1 MPRQDVPYGGAICRL
16 RERIAEIFDKLG
28 EKLHTINGVPGD
40 GDGNVKIVSG
50 SSAVV
55 ITNDPTQ
62 NEISVALDNSQLPA
76 AAVSS
81 VNGQTGTV
89 ALDAGDI
96 PSDGNS
102 DVQSD
107 IDALQTMD
115 GALQGNINAE
125 ALARQ
130 NADSALQTNINTVSA
145 SLPAAAA
152 AAVAADP
159 TVAQLA
165 TDVPNKV
172 DKITSGSSLKA
183 YTHTGATQGETSV
196 VDGTAANSIGIRDA
210 NGRMRAADPASG
222 ATDKTLVTANWVSQT
237 GDSSPNNLVHRRGSE
252 TIYDDKLFDSPIKT
266 KYFLCNKFSITPQ
279 NNKYWVKV
287 YTYNNAS
294 RFAVPSF
301 AFTAVTREHSDIIM
315 GTVQLNQSSGTV
327 QSVTLKGITTDNSRI
342 KPLFVV
348 TSESA
353 NEFTLWYNCEVYTGG
368 LRANVT
374 FSLASNYAADNVT
387 SLNEGGAPQQAYDIS
402 SSGYTDEHGVTHTFV
417 AYAVMT

>member
-62 NEISVALDNSQLPA
+62 NEIAVSLDTSQLPA
-76 AAVSS
+76 ASVSS
-81 VNGQTGTV
+81 VNGQTGAV

-165 TDVPNKV
+165 TEVPNKV

-183 YTHTGATQGETSV
+183 
-196 VDGTAANSIGIRDA
+196 IR
-210 NGRMRAADPASG
+210 
-222 ATDKTLVTANWVSQT
+222 
-237 GDSSPNNLVHRRGSE
+237 
-252 TIYDDKLFDSPIKT
+252 
-266 KYFLCNKFSITPQ
+266 
-279 NNKYWVKV
+279 
-287 YTYNNAS
+287 
-294 RFAVPSF
+294 
-301 AFTAVTREHSDIIM
+301 TRERRREKRPSWM
-315 GTVQLNQSSGTV
+315 
-327 QSVTLKGITTDNSRI
+327 
-342 KPLFVV
+342 
-348 TSESA
+348 E
-353 NEFTLWYNCEVYTGG
+353 
-368 LRANVT
+368 LRLT
-374 FSLASNYAADNVT
+374 R
-387 SLNEGGAPQQAYDIS
+387 
-402 SSGYTDEHGVTHTFV
+402 
-417 AYAVMT
+417 

>member
-55 ITNDPTQ
+55 INNDPTQ
-62 NEISVALDNSQLPA
+62 NEIAVSLDTSQLPA
-76 AAVSS
+76 ASVSS
-81 VNGQTGTV
+81 VNGQTGAVT
-89 ALDAGDI
+89 LDAGDI

-145 SLPAAAA
+145 SLPSAAA

-165 TDVPNKV
+165 ADVPNKV

-196 VDGTAANSIGIRDA
+196 VDGTTANSIGIRDA
-210 NGRMRAADPASG
+210 NGRMQAADPASG

-237 GDSSPNNLVHRRGSE
+237 GNSAPNNLAHRNGNE
-252 TIYDDKLFDSPIKT
+252 TWNGEKTFPSAPWFDNVIRSRTNYARADAAGRSKYILSVYDTNGVL
-266 KYFLCNKFSITPQ
+266 Y
-279 NNKYWVKV
+279 
-287 YTYNNAS
+287 
-294 RFAVPSF
+294 
-301 AFTAVTREHSDIIM
+301 
-315 GTVQLNQSSGTV
+315 G
-327 QSVTLKGITTDNSRI
+327 GITISTGADG
-342 KPLFVV
+342 K
-348 TSESA
+348 THMG
-353 NEFTLWYNCEVYTGG
+353 VYVYDADGTWHGG
-368 LRANVT
+368 NL
-374 FSLASNYAADNVT
+374 
-387 SLNEGGAPQQAYDIS
+387 I
-402 SSGYTDEHGVTHTFV
+402 
-417 AYAVMT
+417 

>member
-81 VNGQTGTV
+81 VNGQTGAV

-130 NADSALQTNINTVSA
+130 NADSTLQTNINA
-145 SLPAAAA
+145 ANAAISLKVGGSGNIGSDTKPIKIVNGD
-152 AAVAADP
+152 AVAVTDDLAKQTYVASAITANNANCVLTTGNQTKSGVLNFAMSSAQPVITLTRSSAYPPSQALGIHMISCFLGAKMVGRIQVSINTNGTSYIDAVVLNSNGTEK
-159 TVAQLA
+159 TVRLA
-165 TDVPNKV
+165 T
-172 DKITSGSSLKA
+172 G
-183 YTHTGATQGETSV
+183 
-196 VDGTAANSIGIRDA
+196 
-210 NGRMRAADPASG
+210 
-222 ATDKTLVTANWVSQT
+222 
-237 GDSSPNNLVHRRGSE
+237 
-252 TIYDDKLFDSPIKT
+252 
-266 KYFLCNKFSITPQ
+266 
-279 NNKYWVKV
+279 
-287 YTYNNAS
+287 
-294 RFAVPSF
+294 
-301 AFTAVTREHSDIIM
+301 DII
-315 GTVQLNQSSGTV
+315 
-327 QSVTLKGITTDNSRI
+327 
-342 KPLFVV
+342 
-348 TSESA
+348 
-353 NEFTLWYNCEVYTGG
+353 
-368 LRANVT
+368 
-374 FSLASNYAADNVT
+374 
-387 SLNEGGAPQQAYDIS
+387 
-402 SSGYTDEHGVTHTFV
+402 
-417 AYAVMT
+417 

>member
-40 GDGNVKIVSG
+40 GNGNVKIVSG

-62 NEISVALDNSQLPA
+62 NEISVALDTSQLPA
-76 AAVSS
+76 ASISS
-81 VNGQTGTV
+81 VNGQTGAV

-130 NADSALQTNINTVSA
+130 NADSTLQSNINTVSA
-145 SLPAAAA
+145 SLPSAAAT
-152 AAVAADP
+152 AVANDP

-196 VDGTAANSIGIRDA
+196 VDGTAANSIGIRNA
-210 NGRMRAADPASG
+210 NGRMQAADPASG

-237 GDSSPNNLVHRRGSE
+237 GDSGPNNLLHKNGNETKTGVLTIERLITRSFYFYARTGGTTNTWRHMATVSGTNNARVWGILHYNQSQRFAFFEIHLGPNPKFYLFVKKNVDVNNVAINYDGNDNYYIMIRTPYSYQTGSIMPLMIQSNDQINPSVYQDVTNG
-252 TIYDDKLFDSPIKT
+252 TI
-266 KYFLCNKFSITPQ
+266 
-279 NNKYWVKV
+279 
-287 YTYNNAS
+287 YNNATD
-294 RFAVPSF
+294 FPLAN
-301 AFTAVTREHSDIIM
+301 
-315 GTVQLNQSSGTV
+315 TVYGQFEGV
-327 QSVTLKGITTDNSRI
+327 DN
-342 KPLFVV
+342 
-348 TSESA
+348 A
-353 NEFTLWYNCEVYTGG
+353 
-368 LRANVT
+368 
-374 FSLASNYAADNVT
+374 
-387 SLNEGGAPQQAYDIS
+387 
-402 SSGYTDEHGVTHTFV
+402 
-417 AYAVMT
+417 